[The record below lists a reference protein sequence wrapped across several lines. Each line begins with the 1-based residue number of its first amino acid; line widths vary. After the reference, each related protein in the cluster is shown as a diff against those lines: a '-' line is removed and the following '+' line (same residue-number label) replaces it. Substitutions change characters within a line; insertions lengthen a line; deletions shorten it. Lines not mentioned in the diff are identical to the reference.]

1 MLNHLPRIPLE
12 EYPQRWA
19 KVQKVLES
27 EKLDMLLLYADDRH
41 TYGTAYARYYGN
53 LPVAFEPVLLLFTP
67 GNDPVLLVGPETI
80 GYASEVGTI
89 RNIRVLKE
97 FAAENEDYPFT
108 RLTPLKDV
116 VTECVSHEIR
126 RVGLGA
132 LSLMGAEIYET
143 IRSSYPNAEFVK
155 MDAVLEPMRGVKSPA
170 EIEVI
175 KYAYRLANMGMEAA
189 VNAVRPGITEREI
202 AAEAEYVMRKNG
214 AEGTGI
220 DTILVSGINANH
232 ILGRTT
238 TRVIQENDFVVITLA
253 PRYEGYHGACARCV
267 FVGKPDEKQLAS
279 VKAEIEAQNTCG
291 SNLIPGR
298 VGSEVEAMGRAV
310 MTKAGYGENF
320 LYSGLHSVG
329 VIEFE
334 PPILGPSS
342 KTVIE
347 ENMVI
352 SVDIPLFE
360 AADVFGSRTED
371 GYLITK
377 DGPVRLTT
385 MDHLIFKNQN
395 EK

>member
-1 MLNHLPRIPLE
+1 MLDNLPKIPFE

-19 KVQKVLES
+19 KVQNVLKN

-41 TYGTAYARYYGN
+41 TYGTAYARYFGN
-53 LPVAFEPVLLLFTP
+53 LPVAFESVLLLFTP
-67 GNDPVLLVGPETI
+67 GKDPILLVGPETI

-89 RNIRVLKE
+89 RDIRVLKE
-97 FAAENEDYPFT
+97 FAAENEDYPFIE
-108 RLTPLKDV
+108 LTPLKEV
-116 VTECVSHEIR
+116 VAQCVPHEIR

-132 LSLMGAEIYET
+132 LNLMGAEIYQT
-143 IRSSYPNAEFVK
+143 IRDNFPDAEFVK
-155 MDAVLEPMRGVKSPA
+155 MDSILEPMRGIKSPA

-175 KYAYRLANMGMEAA
+175 KYAYKLANMGMEAA

-220 DTILVSGINANH
+220 DTILVSGPNANH

-238 TRVIQENDFVVITLA
+238 TRVIQENDFVVITVA
-253 PRYEGYHGACARCV
+253 PRYEGYHGACGRCV
-267 FVGKPDEKQLAS
+267 FVGKVDEKQLAS

-291 SNLIPGR
+291 KNLIPGK
-298 VGSEVEAMGRAV
+298 VGSEVEAMGREI
-310 MTKAGYGENF
+310 MSKAGYGENF

-360 AADVFGSRTED
+360 AKDVFGSRTED

-385 MDHLIFKNQN
+385 MDQLIFK
-395 EK
+395 